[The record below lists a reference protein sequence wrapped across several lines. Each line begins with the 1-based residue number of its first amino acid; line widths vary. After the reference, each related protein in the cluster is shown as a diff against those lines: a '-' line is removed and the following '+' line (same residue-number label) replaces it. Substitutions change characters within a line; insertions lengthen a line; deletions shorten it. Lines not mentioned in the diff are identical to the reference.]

1 LSKEIALTAINQ
13 NTIAIG
19 TLPRV
24 RETLEGG
31 THVAAD
37 LTGLLSQK
45 ESAVASFALR
55 APGVISKWL
64 PLDNDQ
70 LGKSLNSIQMVSGSL
85 DVAAA
90 GTTLQLMAR
99 LRTAEQA
106 QDLKD
111 TVDGLQMVG
120 KAFLGKAKRTD
131 QQVYSRML
139 NNAKVLLRGNELA
152 IDLTVPQSDIDI
164 LIAGIK

>member
-1 LSKEIALTAINQ
+1 MQLSWYINS
-13 NTIAIG
+13 NN
-19 TLPRV
+19 
-24 RETLEGG
+24 
-31 THVAAD
+31 AA
-37 LTGLLSQK
+37 
-45 ESAVASFALR
+45 
-55 APGVISKWL
+55 
-64 PLDNDQ
+64 PLC
-70 LGKSLNSIQMVSGSL
+70 G
-85 DVAAA
+85 AAA

-120 KAFLGKAKRTD
+120 KAILGKAKRTD